1 MASHNSTFSIY
12 IYCRLLPKRK
22 YVWDQWMRKSKA
34 LNVSDSSGEKNMLG
48 CDNLKEISS
57 VSSIQRWQRGSRQKQ
72 MHSSAIYK
80 GYCIKSMLKCNKT
93 QKWCQ
98 PATNFFSKFLLL
110 QFSNMLL
117 ISFFYCM
124 FLSFLVP
131 DFGLCVASVVFIFV
145 IIALFVFSQEPL
157 LPLFC
162 NSVALVWKWKSK
174 ITGGNE
180 NREHGTCVLGLVVCR
195 NRCWKAGKKR
205 HIFVIK

>member
-22 YVWDQWMRKSKA
+22 YVWEQWMRKSKA
-34 LNVSDSSGEKNMLG
+34 LNVSDSSGETNILG
-48 CDNLKEISS
+48 CDSLKEISS
-57 VSSIQRWQRGSRQKQ
+57 VSSIQRWQRGGRQ

-80 GYCIKSMLKCNKT
+80 GYYCIKSMLKCNKT

-98 PATNFFSKFLLL
+98 PTTNFFSKFLLL
-110 QFSNMLL
+110 QLSNMLL

-124 FLSFLVP
+124 FFPSMSSCLYFP
-131 DFGLCVASVVFIFV
+131 CAGFCVASVVFIYV
-145 IIALFVFSQEPL
+145 IIAPFVFSQEPL

-174 ITGGNE
+174 ITGDDE
-180 NREHGTCVLGLVVCR
+180 NREQDSWQEWYMCLRTCCLQ
-195 NRCWKAGKKR
+195 K
-205 HIFVIK
+205 